1 MTTALE
7 GVEGSASRSGRSLP
21 TGKTQYPFY
30 RRLGEPQGR
39 SGQVEKISSPTWI
52 RSPDLPARSQSLYRL
67 RYPAQKTGVM
77 LYNLVPYHLTND
89 PKRKWSSLRL
99 MFIFEPKG
107 NKIRNSCANRMNPCH
122 SSPISV
128 HQSCEKLL
136 LNDTLFNFEGEKNW
150 EHYFSA
156 SREVT
161 FGTFYSTSTRDT
173 SVARTLSRIC
183 STSCH
188 VLFTVPEGTVAIT
201 SRMVARNV
209 AQSATRLAGTGF
221 FT

>member
-1 MTTALE
+1 
-7 GVEGSASRSGRSLP
+7 
-21 TGKTQYPFY
+21 
-30 RRLGEPQGR
+30 
-39 SGQVEKISSPTWI
+39 
-52 RSPDLPARSQSLYRL
+52 
-67 RYPAQKTGVM
+67 
-77 LYNLVPYHLTND
+77 
-89 PKRKWSSLRL
+89 

-107 NKIRNSCANRMNPCH
+107 NKIRKNCANRRNSCH
-122 SSPISV
+122 NSPISV

-136 LNDTLFNFEGEKNW
+136 LNDTLFNFEEKNW

-161 FGTFYSTSTRDT
+161 FGTFYSTSTCDT

-201 SRMVARNV
+201 SRMVARNA
-209 AQSATRLAGTGF
+209 AQPDTSLAGTAF